1 MKGLIRG
8 AAQLVIGA
16 KKAWGEKR
24 SFFSLFVI
32 VFLVSVALLSRLDL
46 LPSYAKATESAAQV
60 IAPLVVSTD
69 AILDTTAVVEAPVKI
84 EAPAIGL
91 SASIANP
98 ASTDIGVL
106 DAALLSGAVRYP
118 TSAKLGE
125 NGTVVVFG
133 HSSYLPIVHN
143 PAYKTFDG
151 IQDLKKGDALTMY
164 SPTRV
169 YTYKVKSVAKESATS
184 NAAIP
189 LTVTGRTLTL
199 VTCDSFGTKSDR
211 FVVTAEFVE
220 SHTIS
225 T

>member
-1 MKGLIRG
+1 MEWLIYS
-8 AAQLVIGA
+8 AARLVRA
-16 KKAWGEKR
+16 VKNAWEKKW
-24 SFFSLFVI
+24 SFPILFLC
-32 VFLVSVALLSRLDL
+32 VFGVSVALLAHFDL
-46 LPSYAKATESAAQV
+46 LPNAVPVVAETVPANSSLSAGGVA
-60 IAPLVVSTD
+60 SE
-69 AILDTTAVVEAPVKI
+69 TAEVPEYPMKI
-84 EAPAIGL
+84 VAETIGL

-151 IQDLKKGDALTMY
+151 IQDLKKGDVLTVY
-164 SPTRV
+164 SSTRV
-169 YTYKVKSVAKESATS
+169 YTYTVKSVAKESATS